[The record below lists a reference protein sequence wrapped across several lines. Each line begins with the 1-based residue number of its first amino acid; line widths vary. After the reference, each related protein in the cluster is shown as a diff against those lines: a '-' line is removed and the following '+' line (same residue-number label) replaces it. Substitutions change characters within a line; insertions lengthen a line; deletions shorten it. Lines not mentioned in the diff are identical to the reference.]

1 MISTNFNEKLKKKSI
16 NNIKIEKDYNYI
28 ENIVIGSGPSGS
40 VTAYN
45 LKKMNLIHF

>member
-1 MISTNFNEKLKKKSI
+1 MIITNFNEKLKRKVLIILKL
-16 NNIKIEKDYNYI
+16 KDYNYI

-45 LKKMNLIHF
+45 LKMNLIHF